1 MIDYGPGD
9 EIVYIGKD
17 SQIYEPNKI
26 YMCEDIGPT
35 TYHLRKFYICTRC
48 NTLMEDCIGVWTPVS
63 RTETCACNFRKKL
76 DFKKL
81 CNVDEKI
88 KEDA

>member
-9 EIVYIGKD
+9 EIVYIG
-17 SQIYEPNKI
+17 SGTQIYESNKI
-26 YMCEDIGPT
+26 YMCTDIGPT
-35 TYHLRKFYICTRC
+35 TYKHRNRYTCTRC
-48 NTLMEDCIGVWTPVS
+48 GTLMEDCIGVWTPAS
-63 RTETCACNFRKKL
+63 LIEMCACNFRKKL